1 MPRLPLSPAH
11 HLDYTL
17 ITPHTCENPET
28 VVVYAH
34 GFASH
39 QRGEKAVYFGERFV
53 ARGVAY
59 LTFDLRG
66 HGASSGTMK
75 DLTVSR
81 AIEDL
86 DTMLDWARAR
96 FARCVVI
103 GSSLGGQVAA
113 WTAARRPNLIAA
125 NLLIAPAFGFYE
137 HRVRDLGEAGLARL
151 RDAGSLTIRNEWMTT
166 TIGRGLV
173 DDAARYPAENL
184 LAAYQTPTLIL
195 HGTADTSVPIEGSV
209 DFVRRSTAR
218 PLELVVYAGGDHRLT
233 AQKPALFDAMMAF
246 LERLRGGEGTT

>member
-1 MPRLPLSPAH
+1 
-11 HLDYTL
+11 
-17 ITPHTCENPET
+17 
-28 VVVYAH
+28 
-34 GFASH
+34 
-39 QRGEKAVYFGERFV
+39 
-53 ARGVAY
+53 
-59 LTFDLRG
+59 
-66 HGASSGTMK
+66 
-75 DLTVSR
+75 
-81 AIEDL
+81 
-86 DTMLDWARAR
+86 
-96 FARCVVI
+96 VVI

-137 HRVRDLGEAGLARL
+137 NRVRDLGEAGLARL
-151 RDAGSLTIRNEWMTT
+151 RDAGSLTIRNEWITT

-173 DDAARYPAENL
+173 DDAARYPVENL

-246 LERLRGGEGTT
+246 LERLRGEEGTA